1 MSTKPTTTFDAL
13 KWMDSSQR
21 ARWHVLLQAIDEAE
35 TERQIDQAKYF
46 AEGYLLGL
54 FDARVFDEAE
64 RAALHEEAMTRDKT
78 STLFDA

>member
-1 MSTKPTTTFDAL
+1 MSTKPTDTFAAL
-13 KWMDSSQR
+13 KWMNHSQK
-21 ARWHVLLQAIDEAE
+21 ARWYWLLRAIDEAE
-35 TERQIDQAKYF
+35 TQRQMDQAKCL

-64 RAALHEEAMTRDKT
+64 RAALHEEALTREKT